1 MDDIFRKISPQSI
14 PKWVVRQLM
23 DLIRDGK
30 LHPGDKLPSERIL
43 AERLGVG
50 RSSLREAINSLETLG
65 LVEKKN
71 REGIFICSIASP
83 IISDPI
89 MQIIEEDEG
98 KFFDLYDI
106 RKDIEMASACVAA
119 HKRTT
124 NDLAAMKDILNKMK
138 GNAEKVMIER
148 ADDLDF
154 HMSVA
159 AATHNLLRTHILKSI
174 FDLFGDFITHVA
186 NKLNKDRKNVTLN
199 IEQHEAIFKAISEGD
214 SEMAQDLMGAHL
226 TWVEN
231 IWRELR
237 PKGMGARSQ
246 V

>member
-1 MDDIFRKISPQSI
+1 MDDIFLKISPQSI

-43 AERLGVG
+43 AEKLGVG
-50 RSSLREAINSLETLG
+50 RSSLREAINSLETIG
-65 LVEKKN
+65 LVEKRN
-71 REGIFICSIASP
+71 REGVFIRSIASP

-98 KFFDLYDI
+98 KFFDLYEI
-106 RKDIEMASACVAA
+106 RKDIELASAYVAA
-119 HKRTT
+119 RKRTDS
-124 NDLAAMKDILNKMK
+124 DLAAMKGIVNKMK
-138 GNAEKVMIER
+138 DNAEKIVIKR

-186 NKLNKDRKNVTLN
+186 NKLNKDHKNVTIN
-199 IEQHEAIFKAISEGD
+199 IEQHEGIFEAISKGN
-214 SEMAQDLMGAHL
+214 SQMAQDLMGAHL

-231 IWRELR
+231 IWRELK
-237 PKGMGARSQ
+237 PKHMG
-246 V
+246 